1 MKSLLLIL
9 THLTANASGLKLTK
23 VVFKEIHS
31 DGTFQILCCTYFSS
45 IFSKYP
51 LCQDA
56 LERKQVYVA
65 TTKHSENSI
74 LNEDL
79 GEGLF
84 LKKEV
89 LQKGMLLAFF
99 NGVRKK
105 KTFSSFQ
112 GMSKFYYY

>member
-1 MKSLLLIL
+1 MFRES
-9 THLTANASGLKLTK
+9 S
-23 VVFKEIHS
+23 S
-31 DGTFQILCCTYFSS
+31 DGTLQKSSCNYFS
-45 IFSKYP
+45 IFSRYP
-51 LCQDA
+51 LCQDV
-56 LERKQVYVA
+56 LERKQVYVT

-112 GMSKFYYY
+112 GMFEFYFYHILASF

>member
-1 MKSLLLIL
+1 M
-9 THLTANASGLKLTK
+9 
-23 VVFKEIHS
+23 
-31 DGTFQILCCTYFSS
+31 
-45 IFSKYP
+45 
-51 LCQDA
+51 CQDA

-65 TTKHSENSI
+65 TTKHSENDI

-89 LQKGMLLAFF
+89 LQKGKLLAFF

-112 GMSKFYYY
+112 GMSKFYYYYILASLFVCKKI

>member
-1 MKSLLLIL
+1 M
-9 THLTANASGLKLTK
+9 
-23 VVFKEIHS
+23 
-31 DGTFQILCCTYFSS
+31 CR
-45 IFSKYP
+45 
-51 LCQDA
+51 DA

-65 TTKHSENSI
+65 TTKHSENNI
-74 LNEDL
+74 LNEDH

-84 LKKEV
+84 LKREV

-112 GMSKFYYY
+112 GMSKFYYYYILASLFVCKRI

>member
-1 MKSLLLIL
+1 M
-9 THLTANASGLKLTK
+9 H
-23 VVFKEIHS
+23 
-31 DGTFQILCCTYFSS
+31 
-45 IFSKYP
+45 P
-51 LCQDA
+51 DA

-65 TTKHSENSI
+65 TTKHSENSM

-79 GEGLF
+79 EEGLF

-112 GMSKFYYY
+112 GMSKFYNYYILAL

>member
-1 MKSLLLIL
+1 M
-9 THLTANASGLKLTK
+9 
-23 VVFKEIHS
+23 FRES
-31 DGTFQILCCTYFSS
+31 DGTLQKSSCINFFS

-112 GMSKFYYY
+112 GMFEFYFYHILAS

>member
-1 MKSLLLIL
+1 M
-9 THLTANASGLKLTK
+9 
-23 VVFKEIHS
+23 
-31 DGTFQILCCTYFSS
+31 Y
-45 IFSKYP
+45 
-51 LCQDA
+51 QDA

-65 TTKHSENSI
+65 TTKHSEKGM

-112 GMSKFYYY
+112 GMSKFYYYYILASSFCL